1 MELERLESQL
11 DTAELTQLAAPAPV
25 HDCCLESGTSA
36 RVKPGRL
43 CGGDRFFMVR
53 CARPGRERVRAQMP
67 FAAFAALRR
76 QLGPQAALLIKSPF
90 PAAPSKARALASRF
104 FSAAQFDAARADS
117 DRARALDAWL
127 GEVVQ
132 LAIWGT
138 LSHKACWAV
147 RDALLYDEAERVVEA
162 AALPAKDAS
171 PASKQVSPA
180 PATPVTPP
188 LLPSPPLSPPREPS
202 PPPSISGKPPIP
214 PFEDKELDFDEC
226 GPGGREDC
234 ASQQSDPGPCAIARA
249 LQSLQSSVEMETRRM
264 VMV

>member
-1 MELERLESQL
+1 MELERLESQH
-11 DTAELTQLAAPAPV
+11 DIEQDIAAELTHLAAPAPV

-132 LAIWGT
+132 LSTWGT

-147 RDALLYDEAERVVEA
+147 RDALLYNEAERVVEA
-162 AALPAKDAS
+162 AALPAKDTLGRMS
-171 PASKQVSPA
+171 PL

-188 LLPSPPLSPPREPS
+188 SRSPPLSPPRESS
-202 PPPSISGKPPIP
+202 PPPSISGTPPVP

-234 ASQQSDPGPCAIARA
+234 ASQQSDPNTCAIARA
-249 LQSLQSSVEMETRRM
+249 LASLQSSVETRRM